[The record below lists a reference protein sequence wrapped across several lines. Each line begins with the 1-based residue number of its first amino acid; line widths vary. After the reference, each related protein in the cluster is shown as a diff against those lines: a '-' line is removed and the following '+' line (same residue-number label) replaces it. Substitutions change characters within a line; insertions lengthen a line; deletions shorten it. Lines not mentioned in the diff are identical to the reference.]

1 LKIRK
6 FFAGS
11 SREALRLVREAL
23 GPDAVVLSNRAV
35 DGGVEL
41 VALAENDL
49 ATLAHPGLSAEP
61 LHDSAGLAQGAP
73 MASAARA
80 APMSQAQPL
89 SYAQVP
95 SRGAAALPD
104 PFASTFGAPAASVDH
119 PAHYASGAAAPRSP
133 SRPTW
138 DDQHTAGAA
147 ASYDGRSQA
156 PPPRRPAEA
165 NQAVDHV
172 VERAVERSMRQ
183 QSERIAA
190 WRAES
195 AAAQNSGYD
204 AQADT
209 RQAARSGQP
218 TDSRQDSRQEARQD
232 AHGDTRHG
240 ARQEH
245 QPNSHQD
252 ARGEWPSARRSQAAQ
267 PVPAQFTPQAPQ
279 PHDQIVHAAPAPLTP
294 AGAMARKLG
303 APATALPSDAHSHA
317 PSQATHGRHGER
329 HTAQRD
335 NGASAVSPAAQ
346 TLPFAEPVTAAAR
359 TVSARQE
366 VAMTLPDS
374 AAAFAVP
381 PVRSYPALAALPQ
394 PAYAMRT
401 TVNASM
407 ASRFPAQVTP
417 APVVAASLPEPL
429 GTSAGAAPPMTAAT
443 AAAATASSVAA
454 ATPLPA
460 AATPASPSPEMPV
473 SAAASGATSD
483 DFDGLHDLAAQL
495 AAQPAEQAEQ
505 AQARVAELVA
515 QSVIGEIHSMRGV
528 IEEQLAGLL
537 WSDRQRR
544 DPARGQAAKT
554 LLAAGFSSQLVKL
567 LIERM
572 PTQLDHA
579 QAMDWLK
586 AALGRNLPV
595 LQNED
600 ALLERGGV
608 YALMGPTGVGKTT
621 TTAKLAA
628 RCVMRYGAN
637 RVALLTTDSYRIGAH
652 EQLRIYGKILGVGV
666 HAVKDAADLRL
677 ALSELRNKH
686 MVLIDT
692 IGMSQRD
699 RTVSEQVAML
709 CGTGTPVQ
717 RLLLLNATSHG
728 DTLNE
733 VVHAYRNR
741 QAAEGADLAGCIL
754 TKLDEATNI
763 GAVLDTV
770 IRYRL
775 PVHYVSTGQ
784 KVPENLY
791 VARKDFLIES
801 AFAVPRESSPFA
813 PAEDELAAMMAAVP
827 THAATDV
834 SEVRLG

>member
-11 SREALRLVREAL
+11 SREALRQVREAL

-49 ATLAHPGLSAEP
+49 ASLATPGESSESYDNDGYAPHP
-61 LHDSAGLAQGAP
+61 Q
-73 MASAARA
+73 A
-80 APMSQAQPL
+80 APA
-89 SYAQVP
+89 VP
-95 SRGAAALPD
+95 ASRPSALPD
-104 PFASTFGAPAASVDH
+104 PFASTFGASAASIEQAAQQEGGAPLRSRPVWDDG
-119 PAHYASGAAAPRSP
+119 YASGYPAAYPAAGESRAPAAESRTPMAPAARRNPEP
-133 SRPTW
+133 S
-138 DDQHTAGAA
+138 H
-147 ASYDGRSQA
+147 
-156 PPPRRPAEA
+156 
-165 NQAVDHV
+165 AVDHV
-172 VERAVERSMRQ
+172 VERAVERSLRQ
-183 QSERIAA
+183 RSEQLAN
-190 WRAES
+190 WRAE
-195 AAAQNSGYD
+195 ANA
-204 AQADT
+204 
-209 RQAARSGQP
+209 
-218 TDSRQDSRQEARQD
+218 
-232 AHGDTRHG
+232 
-240 ARQEH
+240 
-245 QPNSHQD
+245 
-252 ARGEWPSARRSQAAQ
+252 
-267 PVPAQFTPQAPQ
+267 VPE
-279 PHDQIVHAAPAPLTP
+279 
-294 AGAMARKLG
+294 
-303 APATALPSDAHSHA
+303 A
-317 PSQATHGRHGER
+317 PSQRGDARP
-329 HTAQRD
+329 Q
-335 NGASAVSPAAQ
+335 SARFAPHQPDPHDRIVKSAAPTVSPAAAMARRMG
-346 TLPFAEPVTAAAR
+346 TPVEPQAQIDEYAADRGAFVAPNAPSASTAAAG
-359 TVSARQE
+359 
-366 VAMTLPDS
+366 LPDS
-374 AAAFAVP
+374 AAALAVP
-381 PVRSYPALAALPQ
+381 PARVVSTSTSTPAVPVPASPQ
-394 PAYAMRT
+394 PAYSMRT
-401 TVNASM
+401 TVTATLG
-407 ASRFPAQVTP
+407 ARFP
-417 APVVAASLPEPL
+417 
-429 GTSAGAAPPMTAAT
+429 GAGAATPVAPASMPALNVPMASVLTSGEMPPSVAAPSVTAQAQTAPTAPVAPGVTAAVEPAMESDEIAET
-443 AAAATASSVAA
+443 TPAAAAPT
-454 ATPLPA
+454 
-460 AATPASPSPEMPV
+460 PV
-473 SAAASGATSD
+473 S
-483 DFDGLHDLAAQL
+483 DLADRI
-495 AAQPAEQAEQ
+495 AAEPAGE
-505 AQARVAELVA
+505 AQAHVAEMVA
-515 QSVIGEIHSMRGV
+515 QSVIDEIHSMRGV
-528 IEEQLAGLL
+528 IEEQLAGLM

-554 LLAAGFSSQLVKL
+554 LLAAGFSAQLVKL

-572 PTQLDHA
+572 PSQLDNT

-586 AALGRNLPV
+586 AALARNLPV

-733 VVHAYRNR
+733 VVQAYRSR
-741 QAAEGADLAGCIL
+741 QASEGYADLAGCIL

-791 VARKDFLIES
+791 VARKDFLMES
-801 AFAVPRESSPFA
+801 AFCVPRENSPFV
-813 PAEDELAAMMAAVP
+813 PADEDLAAIMASVP
-827 THAATDV
+827 TQKPADL